1 VAQRSA
7 KQSRELPAALE
18 RTLPLL
24 DPARRPSDPAAA
36 AAAGYLDLIGG
47 REPRSTGRAQDLML
61 TGFVPA
67 IYERWWRPALG
78 RVAKG
83 LLGPGMA
90 DEHRIARLLLG
101 LVPGDGV
108 LDVACGPGNFTRDFA
123 RAVREEGLA
132 VGIDASPTMLERA
145 IRDTPNPYGNVAYVR
160 GNAVE
165 LPFRDQSFDAVCCFA
180 ALHLFA
186 DPFSALDHMTRVLTP
201 GGRIALFTSCRTSSS
216 PARTVDG
223 FLGARS
229 GMRMFE
235 RAEITGALEERG
247 FHDVRRR
254 VTGLSQFVGG
264 RKGPK

>member
-1 VAQRSA
+1 MARRGGSKAVD
-7 KQSRELPAALE
+7 LPASLDRALALIE
-18 RTLPLL
+18 P
-24 DPARRPSDPAAA
+24 DRRPADPTAAA
-36 AAAGYLDLIGG
+36 ASGYLDLIGET
-47 REPRSTGRAQDLML
+47 EPQSTGTAQDLML

-83 LLGPGMA
+83 VLGPGMA

-101 LVPGDGV
+101 LTPGDGV

-123 RAVREEGLA
+123 RAVRETGLA
-132 VGIDASPTMLERA
+132 IGIDASPTMLDRA
-145 IRDTPNPYGNVAYVR
+145 VRDTPDPWASVAYVR

-165 LPFRDQSFDAVCCFA
+165 LPFRDATFDAVCCFA

-186 DPFSALDHMTRVLTP
+186 DPFSALDHMARVLTP
-201 GGRIALFTSCRTSSS
+201 GGRIALFTSCRTSSA

-223 FLGARS
+223 FLGGRS

-235 RAEITGALEERG
+235 RDEITDALAQRG
-247 FHDVRRR
+247 FRDVRRR
-254 VTGLSQFVGG
+254 VTGLTQFVGG
-264 RKGPK
+264 RKG